1 MTPELKA
8 KWVEALRSGRYAQGN
23 RRMRTRSVLGVRDT
37 YCCLGVLCD
46 VAGKRWDWVADF
58 RYECEG
64 TNSSLTG
71 AMQYDLG
78 IGEQEQDLLIGLN
91 DAWSATFDD
100 IADYIEGKVGYEDL
114 RKRIDERAKEKKDRA
129 AQQSADQPCLAKVG

>member
-1 MTPELKA
+1 MTPELKS
-8 KWVEALRSGRYAQGN
+8 KWVEALRSGRYAQGKL
-23 RRMRTRSVLGVRDT
+23 RMRTRSVPGVRDT

-46 VAGKRWDWVADF
+46 VAGKKWDWGGYK
-58 RYECEG
+58 YECEG

-78 IGEQEQDLLIGLN
+78 IGEQEQDLLINLN

-100 IADYIEGKVGYEDL
+100 IADYIEGKVEYEDL
-114 RKRIDERAKEKKDRA
+114 RKRIDERAKEKKNRA
-129 AQQSADQPCLAKVG
+129 AQQSINQPCLENVG